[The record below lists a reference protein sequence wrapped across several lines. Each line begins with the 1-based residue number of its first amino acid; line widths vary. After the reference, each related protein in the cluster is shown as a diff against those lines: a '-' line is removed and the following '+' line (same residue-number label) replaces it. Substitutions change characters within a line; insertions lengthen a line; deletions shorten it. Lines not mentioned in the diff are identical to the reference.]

1 MLRPSSDTVRTALQ
15 GVSDHGLSFRDSMLW
30 AVAVENRLSEIHSE
44 DFQDGHVLGG
54 VRFRN
59 PLRSA
64 PPAAPKS
71 GLPGPP

>member
-30 AVAVENRLSEIHSE
+30 AVENRLSRIYSE
-44 DFQDGHVLGG
+44 DFQDGQVLGG

-59 PLRSA
+59 PPRSE